1 MLKLE
6 ELSGQTFDDIVETA
20 VKGIA
25 RFDTEWNN
33 LVALED
39 ITGPAGPKGET
50 GATGPQGPQ
59 GVPGTSGEGGCGGN
73 IAGTVSVVAGI
84 LALSATLFVA
94 IRIKKGQK

>member
-1 MLKLE
+1 M
-6 ELSGQTFDDIVETA
+6 ELHVTDTQIQWRYEG
-20 VKGIA
+20 
-25 RFDTEWNN
+25 DTEWNN

-59 GVPGTSGEGGCGGN
+59 GEPGTTGEGGCGGN

-84 LALSATLFVA
+84 LALCAALFVA